1 VQPQTPN
8 EVRLVVEVYVDEDL
22 LVHLRPCS
30 VTARLGLVDA
40 PGADFN
46 ALWQTLLFERK
57 ADLVRFRLEST
68 LRA

>member
-1 VQPQTPN
+1 
-8 EVRLVVEVYVDEDL
+8 VRLVVEVYVDEDL

-30 VTARLGLVDA
+30 VTARLALLMRLGR
-40 PGADFN
+40 DFN